1 MASLEYIDYI
11 PWNGVNNNSEVCWEQ
26 DTLAPHTHKL
36 PQIFWSNGEGWA
48 EANHWAVEKIYNQG
62 RDLETAKSLL
72 KHLHSYACFLEEYQ
86 LDWRHFPMTL
96 SKRALNRFRGY
107 LINKIELAGLSGS
120 TAQTR
125 MAAVIQ
131 FYRHAKTYDFI
142 DSSIPLWN
150 DRKVIIRHFDSIGF
164 SRSLS
169 RIASDLNIPNRR
181 IIGVRL
187 EDGLLPL
194 SESNMCKLLEFT
206 NTQETTELHLMLTM
220 GFYTGARLGTIT
232 SLKIENLEQAQ
243 PDQYMKGFYL
253 IRVGPGTDV
262 PTKFD
267 VQGNLLI
274 PWMLL
279 NKLKEYA
286 YSPERLKREI
296 RATKKNKSLLF
307 LTIRGSK
314 YSNNTVSRLMTD
326 LRRSAMKSKLN
337 FMSSFKFHQTRATYG
352 TWLMKLALKV
362 TSPAAAIGFVKEAML
377 HKHERTTFMYI
388 RFLESSK
395 GKQEAA
401 AAFNKAFTGLANRN
415 WNELEA

>member
-11 PWNGVNNNSEVCWEQ
+11 PWNAVNNISEVCWEQ
-26 DTLAPHTHKL
+26 DTLAQPTHKL
-36 PQIFWSNGEGWA
+36 PQIFWSNGAGWA

-62 RDLETAKSLL
+62 RDLETVKSLL
-72 KHLHSYACFLEEYQ
+72 KHLYSYACFLEEYQ

-107 LINKIELAGLSGS
+107 LINKIELRGLSGS

-131 FYRHAKTYDFI
+131 FYSHAKTYDFI

-150 DRKVIIRHFDSIGF
+150 ERKVLIRHFDSIGF

-169 RIASDLNIPNRR
+169 RTASDLNIPNKR

-220 GFYTGARLGTIT
+220 GFYTGARLSTIT
-232 SLKIENLEQAQ
+232 SLKIENLEHAQ
-243 PDQYMKGFYL
+243 PDPYMKGFYL
-253 IRVGPGTDV
+253 IRVGPGTEV

-279 NKLKEYA
+279 YKLKEYA
-286 YSPERLKREI
+286 Y
-296 RATKKNKSLLF
+296 
-307 LTIRGSK
+307 
-314 YSNNTVSRLMTD
+314 
-326 LRRSAMKSKLN
+326 
-337 FMSSFKFHQTRATYG
+337 
-352 TWLMKLALKV
+352 
-362 TSPAAAIGFVKEAML
+362 
-377 HKHERTTFMYI
+377 
-388 RFLESSK
+388 
-395 GKQEAA
+395 
-401 AAFNKAFTGLANRN
+401 
-415 WNELEA
+415 